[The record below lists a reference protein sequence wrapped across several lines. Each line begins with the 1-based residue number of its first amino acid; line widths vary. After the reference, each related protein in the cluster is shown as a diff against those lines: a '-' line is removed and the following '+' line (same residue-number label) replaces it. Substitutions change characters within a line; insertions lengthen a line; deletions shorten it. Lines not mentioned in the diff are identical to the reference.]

1 MSTGLLCPELEVE
14 SQDSEE
20 EEDGLMNL
28 SLRNNE
34 YQNSQMCIVT
44 GHNQDV
50 AIKPIKRM
58 KGLFEHKLA
67 ITFAN
72 KETVLFYFDIFLSQF
87 LRQIF
92 FLFYID
98 LLSFWFYFLFF
109 IKGYFKYSIFIS
121 RPCLFQYLFLL
132 ANQ

>member
-1 MSTGLLCPELEVE
+1 MSTELLCPELEVE
-14 SQDSEE
+14 SQDSEEE

-44 GHNQDV
+44 GPNQDV

-72 KETVLFYFDIFLSQF
+72 KETVLFYSILISSC
-87 LRQIF
+87 
-92 FLFYID
+92 
-98 LLSFWFYFLFF
+98 LSFCVKYFS
-109 IKGYFKYSIFIS
+109 YSILICFPSGFIF
-121 RPCLFQYLFLL
+121 CFLL
-132 ANQ
+132 KVISSIPFL